1 MKGSDQ
7 DVGRGVGGVAKAV
20 YRLKELVR
28 GGFEARCVG
37 VKRKKKN
44 TDEAKEE
51 GGWIGLKRE
60 ERKCT
65 ECDGGRWRM

>member
-44 TDEAKEE
+44 TDEAK
-51 GGWIGLKRE
+51 GGGV
-60 ERKCT
+60 
-65 ECDGGRWRM
+65 GVQQSYRWRWGDGKV